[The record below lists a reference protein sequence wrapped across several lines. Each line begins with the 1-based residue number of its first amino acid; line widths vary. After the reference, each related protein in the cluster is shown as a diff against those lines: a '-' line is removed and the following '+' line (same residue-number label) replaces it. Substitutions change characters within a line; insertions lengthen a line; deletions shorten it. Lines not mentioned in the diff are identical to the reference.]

1 MRRHLILVSESYP
14 YSGASETTFIDPE
27 IEYLVGG
34 FADVTLVPERIYGK
48 GNVPGGV
55 ILEKSLAAAL
65 ARNRVVMV
73 LRGAL
78 TWEFLSEI
86 LDFPAVCTSW
96 NALLRTAMFIARA
109 RVASAWIEKFLA
121 RRALNPEETVVYCFW
136 FYHSAHGFALFKKK
150 VPALRVVARA
160 HGADLYEERHHPHY
174 IPCRKSSLQLI
185 DAVYPDSEVGL
196 AYLERKWPDAA
207 SDFQLGRLGTIDP
220 GYQARMSQD
229 GILRIVSC
237 SSITPVKRV
246 ELLVGGIAELSRQHA
261 NLRIEWNHFGSGP
274 LYEAIR
280 ETATLTLPASVSW
293 RFHGQVPSS
302 TVMAWYRDEAVD
314 VFVNVSA
321 SEGTPVSIMEA
332 ASCGIPVVATAVGGN
347 CEIVSERNG
356 TLLPAMPQASDIASA
371 LRIFAFDPAIAV
383 EKRSGSRQVWVENYF
398 AGRNFPDFV
407 RRLQD
412 PRMQADA
419 MTKKGE

>member
-1 MRRHLILVSESYP
+1 MRRHLILVSETYP

-27 IEYLVGG
+27 IKYLVDR

-48 GNVPGGV
+48 GKIPDGV
-55 ILEKSLAAAL
+55 ILDKSLAAAL

-78 TWEFLSEI
+78 TWEFVSEI
-86 LDFPAVCTSW
+86 LHFPALCTSW

-109 RVASAWIEKFLA
+109 RVASAWIEQFLA
-121 RRALNPEETVVYCFW
+121 RRKLNPEETVVYSFW

-150 VPALRVVARA
+150 EPGLRVIARA
-160 HGADLYEERHHPHY
+160 HGADLYEDRHHPPC

-196 AYLERKWPDAA
+196 AYLKRKWPGAA
-207 SDFQLGRLGTIDP
+207 SDFQLGRLGTVDP
-220 GYQARMSQD
+220 EYQTRMSQD
-229 GILRIVSC
+229 GTLRIVSC

-246 ELLVGGIAELSRQHA
+246 ELLVAGIAELGRQYA
-261 NLRIEWNHFGSGP
+261 NLSIEWNHFGSGP
-274 LYEAIR
+274 LHEAIHDLAR
-280 ETATLTLPASVSW
+280 RTLPSSVFW
-293 RFHGQVPSS
+293 RFHGHVASS
-302 TVMAWYRDEAVD
+302 IVMAWYRDEAVD

-347 CEIVSERNG
+347 REIVSETNG

-412 PRMQADA
+412 PSMQADVK
-419 MTKKGE
+419 TDKGE